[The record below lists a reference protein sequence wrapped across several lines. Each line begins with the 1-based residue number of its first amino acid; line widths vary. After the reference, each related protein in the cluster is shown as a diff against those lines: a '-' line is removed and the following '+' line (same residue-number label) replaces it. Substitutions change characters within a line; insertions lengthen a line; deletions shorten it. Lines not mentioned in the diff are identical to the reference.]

1 MPRVVRLG
9 RAANDNSRQP
19 GALTR
24 LFVVGLVG
32 AFVALVL
39 ANWRFL

>member
-9 RAANDNSRQP
+9 RAANDNAKQP

-24 LFVVGLVG
+24 LFIVGLLS

-39 ANWRFL
+39 ANWRFF